1 MAGFLVHAGAQV
13 LCSHA
18 GLAMP
23 TALNSRVLVGGQ
35 KTVLISTAYVV
46 AGCALSSSPAITPCV
61 TAQWMSGSQ
70 RVTSNG
76 QPLVVQSS
84 TAICAPTGTP
94 LIIADTQKRV
104 SAI

>member
-1 MAGFLVHAGAQV
+1 MTGFIVHAGAQV

-18 GLAMP
+18 GLATP
-23 TALNSRVLVGGQ
+23 TALNPRVLVGGQ
-35 KTVLISTAYVV
+35 KTVLISTPYMVV
-46 AGCALSSSPAITPCV
+46 GCTFSSPPANSPCM
-61 TAQWMSGSQ
+61 TAQWLAGSQ

-84 TAICAPTGTP
+84 LAICAPTGTP
-94 LIIADTQKRV
+94 LFITATQTRV